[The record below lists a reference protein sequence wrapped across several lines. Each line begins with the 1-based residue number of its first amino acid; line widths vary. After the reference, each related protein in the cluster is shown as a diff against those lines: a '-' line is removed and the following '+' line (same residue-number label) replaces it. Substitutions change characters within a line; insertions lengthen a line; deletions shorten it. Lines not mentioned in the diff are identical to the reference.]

1 MGERGHESPMDF
13 QWEGTGPSDPNSP
26 FRMSA
31 LNNSLT
37 PTAQKKPPMHATNI
51 DRQETGD
58 HSSFQS
64 DTPKLAT
71 LTPPSSQPFLFQTA
85 SRPAPPLFKSA
96 SFTTPRQTA
105 DTPRKSLFSVARD
118 ATADADME
126 TPETPQTPCSPAKG
140 SPTKSSA
147 LISPI
152 RKTGRGEIKRVSNDG
167 AINKVRR
174 RRMNQKFE
182 RGGWWTISGP
192 AGSASEDEGQGAE
205 DDEDDNDDDGRQI
218 YGDMSTPRRWGS
230 KARSAAARWAQT
242 HREIPII
249 ASQYLQLFFNL
260 SILLLLLYA
269 VFCFYLTIRRDVDQ
283 KIEEYSAEI
292 VQEMSQCAKD
302 YVENRC
308 DPNMRVPAMEI
319 RCTAWERCMNRD
331 PTQVGRARVSAETF
345 AEIINSFIEP
355 ISYKTMFFCTILFF
369 GGLTV
374 SNMAFGY
381 FRAKTLN
388 HPAPYLAAAAP
399 MADHWDPHQQLH
411 QQTGYK
417 SAPGTPMPT
426 TPARGIKYRELRTP
440 GTARRNLQ
448 WQ

>member
-13 QWEGTGPSDPNSP
+13 EYDGLGPGDPNSP

-37 PTAQKKPPMHATNI
+37 PTAQKKR
-51 DRQETGD
+51 DL
-58 HSSFQS
+58 SSFQS
-64 DTPKLAT
+64 TTSKLPT
-71 LTPPSSQPFLFQTA
+71 LTPPSSQPVLFQRA
-85 SRPAPPLFKSA
+85 SRPAPPLFKGA

-105 DTPRKSLFSVARD
+105 DTPRKSLFSIACD
-118 ATADADME
+118 AIDDSDMG
-126 TPETPQTPCSPAKG
+126 TPETPQVPRSPTKV
-140 SPTKSSA
+140 SPTKSLA
-147 LISPI
+147 FTSPI

-174 RRMNQKFE
+174 RRINQKLE
-182 RGGWWTISGP
+182 RGDWWMVSGP
-192 AGSASEDEGQGAE
+192 TGAASEDEDGGAE
-205 DDEDDNDDDGRQI
+205 DDEDDGNDDGDGERM
-218 YGDMSTPRRWGS
+218 YEDMSTPRRWGS
-230 KARSAAARWAQT
+230 KAKSAATRWAQT

-260 SILLLLLYA
+260 SMILLLMYA
-269 VFCFYLTIRRDVDQ
+269 VFCFYLTVRRDVDQ
-283 KIEEYSAEI
+283 KVEEYSAEI
-292 VQEMSQCAKD
+292 VQEMSQCAKE

-331 PTQVGRARVSAETF
+331 PSQIGRARVSAETF

-355 ISYKTMFFCTILFF
+355 ISYKTMLFCTILFF
-369 GGLTV
+369 GGLAV

-381 FRAKTLN
+381 FRAKAIN
-388 HPAPYLAAAAP
+388 HPAPYLATTAP

-426 TPARGIKYRELRTP
+426 TPARGIRYRELRTP
-440 GTARRNLQ
+440 GTGRRNLQ

>member
-37 PTAQKKPPMHATNI
+37 PTAQKK
-51 DRQETGD
+51 RD

-64 DTPKLAT
+64 DTSKPST
-71 LTPPSSQPFLFQTA
+71 LTPPSSQPFLFQAA
-85 SRPAPPLFKSA
+85 SRPAPPLFKGA
-96 SFTTPRQTA
+96 PFTTPRQAA
-105 DTPRKSLFSVARD
+105 DTPRKSLFPTARD
-118 ATADADME
+118 AAEGAGMG
-126 TPETPQTPCSPAKG
+126 TPETPQVTCSPTKGSPAKYL
-140 SPTKSSA
+140 T

-174 RRMNQKFE
+174 RRMNQKLE
-182 RGGWWTISGP
+182 RGDWWTISGP
-192 AGSASEDEGQGAE
+192 AGSASEGEDQDAE
-205 DDEDDNDDDGRQI
+205 DDEDDNDGDGRQI
-218 YGDMSTPRRWGS
+218 YEDMSTPRRWGS
-230 KARSAAARWAQT
+230 KAKSAATRWAQT

-260 SILLLLLYA
+260 SMVLLLLYA
-269 VFCFYLTIRRDVDQ
+269 VFCFYLTVRRDVDQ
-283 KIEEYSAEI
+283 KVEEYSAEI
-292 VQEMSQCAKD
+292 VQEMSQCAKE
-302 YVENRC
+302 YVDNRC

-319 RCTAWERCMNRD
+319 RCAAWERCMNRD
-331 PTQVGRARVSAETF
+331 PTQIGRAKVSAETF
-345 AEIINSFIEP
+345 ADIINSFIEP

-369 GGLTV
+369 GGLAV

-399 MADHWDPHQQLH
+399 MADHWDPHHQLH